1 LKKGKE
7 AGLMLRKTTDI
18 SVEMDEVRQ
27 QFENWRST
35 HAPRSRIPETLW
47 TSAVKLARQYGLYQ
61 TSRVLR
67 LDYAR
72 LKAQVG
78 PGAVGEVKKASAF
91 VEFVA
96 AGSPECVVE
105 LENARGKKMRIQ
117 FRGVGTPDLAEL
129 SRMFWS
135 SKA

>member
-1 LKKGKE
+1 
-7 AGLMLRKTTDI
+7 MPRKPADI
-18 SVEMDEVRQ
+18 SDEMDEVRQ
-27 QFENWRST
+27 EFENWRST
-35 HAPRSRIPETLW
+35 HAPRSRIPDTLW
-47 TSAVKLARQYGLYQ
+47 TSAAKLARQYGLYR

-72 LKAQVG
+72 LKAQAG
-78 PGAVGEVKKASAF
+78 LGSADQVKKTPAF

-96 AGSPECVVE
+96 GGSPECVVE

-117 FRGVGTPDLAEL
+117 LRGVAAPDLAEL
-129 SRMFWS
+129 SRAFWR

>member
-1 LKKGKE
+1 
-7 AGLMLRKTTDI
+7 MPRKPADI
-18 SVEMDEVRQ
+18 SAEMDEVRQ
-27 QFENWRST
+27 EFENWRST
-35 HAPRSRIPETLW
+35 HAARSRIPETLW
-47 TSAVKLARQYGLYQ
+47 TSAVKVARQYGLYQ

-72 LKAQVG
+72 LKAQLG
-78 PGAVGEVKKASAF
+78 PGPRGQVKSASAF

-117 FRGVGTPDLAEL
+117 LRGAAAPDLAEL

>member
-1 LKKGKE
+1 
-7 AGLMLRKTTDI
+7 MPRKTVDI
-18 SVEMDEVRQ
+18 SVEMEEVRQ

-47 TSAVKLARQYGLYQ
+47 TAAVKVARQHGLYR
-61 TSRVLR
+61 TSRVLQ
-67 LDYAR
+67 LDYAS

-78 PGAVGEVKKASAF
+78 PERAGPVKKAAF

-117 FRGVGTPDLAEL
+117 LRGVAAPDLAEL

-135 SKA
+135 AKA

>member
-1 LKKGKE
+1 
-7 AGLMLRKTTDI
+7 MPRKIVDI
-18 SVEMDEVRQ
+18 SAEMEEVRQ

-35 HAPRSRIPETLW
+35 HAPRSRIPGTLW
-47 TSAVKLARQYGLYQ
+47 ISAVKLARQYGLYQ
-61 TSRVLR
+61 TSRMLR

-78 PGAVGEVKKASAF
+78 PGDAGEVKKAPAF

-96 AGSPECVVE
+96 TGSPECVVE
-105 LENARGKKMRIQ
+105 LENARGKKMRIEL
-117 FRGVGTPDLAEL
+117 RGVAAPDLAEL

-135 SKA
+135 AKA

>member
-1 LKKGKE
+1 LAKY
-7 AGLMLRKTTDI
+7 ARAAITDPG
-18 SVEMDEVRQ
+18 D
-27 QFENWRST
+27 
-35 HAPRSRIPETLW
+35 
-47 TSAVKLARQYGLYQ
+47 AVDFSCESGAALYR

-72 LKAQVG
+72 LKAQLG
-78 PGAVGEVKKASAF
+78 PGPTDQVKSTSAF

-117 FRGVGTPDLAEL
+117 LRGVASPDLAEL

>member
-1 LKKGKE
+1 
-7 AGLMLRKTTDI
+7 MPRKTADSSI
-18 SVEMDEVRQ
+18 EMDEVRQ

-47 TSAVKLARQYGLYQ
+47 ASAVKVARQCGLYR
-61 TSRVLR
+61 TSRMLR

-72 LKAQVG
+72 LKAQLGPVPVG
-78 PGAVGEVKKASAF
+78 QKTPAF

-96 AGSPECVVE
+96 AGSAECVVE

-117 FRGVGTPDLAEL
+117 LRGVTVPDVAEL